1 MKTFTTRPASISLA
15 SGFAASLYLP
25 SSDAF
30 LTSQALPIFLL
41 HGACPGSN
49 TFSRQ
54 AFKNFDDEDTKYI
67 SVKRDDEPRL
77 ASNSSLR
84 EFSGSASIAS
94 SDKYDEVDIVGG
106 GTLGDIMSSSKRDEV
121 DGRLGSAYRKYL
133 NGEADDQKN
142 AIVDGLV
149 TREGG
154 ELNSRF
160 PGSNFT
166 PLERIAVT
174 ANGNLQRIFSSYYD
188 APVHVHVDSCVRRR
202 APDVNTEDGNSSFNN
217 TRTQSHSETYAVWDR
232 VVRISVHG
240 TTLCKATSIIHVH
253 SSPCIR
259 LIEEGKV
266 GLGQL
271 FRYLN
276 KLPTFSLI
284 EAGRAEPSKLHNEFE
299 GGIWR
304 TYELQCEEILCI
316 IHEEF
321 RRDAWNISP

>member
-1 MKTFTTRPASISLA
+1 
-15 SGFAASLYLP
+15 
-25 SSDAF
+25 
-30 LTSQALPIFLL
+30 
-41 HGACPGSN
+41 
-49 TFSRQ
+49 
-54 AFKNFDDEDTKYI
+54 
-67 SVKRDDEPRL
+67 
-77 ASNSSLR
+77 
-84 EFSGSASIAS
+84 
-94 SDKYDEVDIVGG
+94 
-106 GTLGDIMSSSKRDEV
+106 MSSSKRDEF
-121 DGRLGSAYRKYL
+121 L
-133 NGEADDQKN
+133 NGKADTQQN
-142 AIVDGLV
+142 TIVDGLV

-154 ELNSRF
+154 ELNARF

-202 APDVNTEDGNSSFNN
+202 APDVSSTEGGLSSFNN
-217 TRTQSHSETYAVWDR
+217 TYTQSDCDTHAVWDR

-240 TTLCKATSIIHVH
+240 TTICKATSIIHVH
-253 SSPCIR
+253 SSSCVR
-259 LIEEGKV
+259 LIEEGRV

-284 EAGRAEPSKLHNEFE
+284 EAGRTELSKLQNEFE

-304 TYELQCEEILCI
+304 TYELQCEEMLCI

-321 RRDAWNISP
+321 RPNAWNISPCDFTKYTQ